1 MSRLGTLPGRLF
13 SLILSV
19 PQFSKHKTEMK
30 KFFTGL
36 LAAICFATSMASFTG
51 CAPKGGL
58 ATDSGNMSIEEFQRL
73 KDEEQKAI
81 SQGMQD
87 ATKKK

>member
-1 MSRLGTLPGRLF
+1 
-13 SLILSV
+13 
-19 PQFSKHKTEMK
+19 MK
-30 KFFTGL
+30 KMLTVAF
-36 LAAICFATSMASFTG
+36 AALCMATSLVSIGG

-58 ATDSGNMSIEEFQRL
+58 ATDSGNMSMEEFQRL

>member
-1 MSRLGTLPGRLF
+1 MQNLYTSVLAILCLF
-13 SLILSV
+13 
-19 PQFSKHKTEMK
+19 
-30 KFFTGL
+30 
-36 LAAICFATSMASFTG
+36 TSISIIAG

-58 ATDSGNMSIEEFQRL
+58 ATDSGNMSMEEFQRL